1 MKKRVIT
8 SLLSLTLT
16 LSVLF
21 SLSGCGT
28 TAQAMNLMDG
38 VNANA
43 VSADIDLAGDD
54 SEAIAEFATSLFQ
67 SSMASEDNTLISPL
81 SVLCAL
87 AMTVNGAEGET
98 LAQMEETLGL
108 SADELNEYIYA
119 YMKSMPSDEKY
130 EVNLVNSIWFK
141 DDETLTVEEDFL
153 QINADYYGAA
163 AYEAPFDDTTLED
176 INSWV
181 SENTDGMIDNI
192 LDKIPDQAVMY
203 LINALAFDAEWQSIY
218 SEDQISRGTFTTE
231 SGDVREIE
239 MMSSEESMYLDDGSA
254 TGFIKYYADNK
265 YAFVA
270 LLPNEGI
277 CIEDYVSSL
286 TGAGLMNTIENAQN
300 ETINAS
306 IPKFDTEYSVEMSE
320 ILKSMGMTDA
330 FDEYLADF
338 SGLATSELGNIF
350 INRVLHKA
358 YICVDEKGTEA
369 GAVTAVEMNLESAVE
384 VSKTVCLDRPFIYML
399 IDCETNLPIFIGT
412 VMDIGE

>member
-1 MKKRVIT
+1 MKKRVIA

-16 LSVLF
+16 LSVVL

-28 TAQAMNLMDG
+28 TVQAANFMDG
-38 VNANA
+38 VNAND
-43 VSADIDLAGDD
+43 VSTDVDLTGDD
-54 SEAIAEFATSLFQ
+54 SEAIAEFAIAVFKN
-67 SSMASEDNTLISPL
+67 SMSAKDNTLISPL

-87 AMTVNGAEGET
+87 AITANGAEGET
-98 LAQMEETLGL
+98 LAQMEEVLGL
-108 SADELNEYIYA
+108 SVDELNEYIYA
-119 YMKSMPSDEKY
+119 YMESLPSDEKY
-130 EVNLVNSIWFK
+130 EVSLANSIWFK

-181 SENTDGMIDNI
+181 SENTDGMIENI

-218 SEDQISRGTFTTE
+218 SEDQISSGTFTTE
-231 SGDVREIE
+231 SGDVRDIE

-254 TGFIKYYADNK
+254 AGFIKYYADNK

-277 CIEDYVSSL
+277 TIEDYVSSL
-286 TGAGLMNTIENAQN
+286 TGAGLMNTIENAHN
-300 ETINAS
+300 ETVSAT
-306 IPKFDTEYSVEMSE
+306 IPEFDTEYSEEMSE
-320 ILKSMGMTDA
+320 ILKSMGMSDA
-330 FDEYLADF
+330 FDEHLADF

-350 INRVLHKA
+350 ISRVLHKA

-369 GAVTAVEMNLESAVE
+369 GAATAVEMTLESAVE
-384 VSKTVCLDRPFIYML
+384 VSKTVCLDRPFVYML

-412 VMDIGE
+412 AMDIGE

>member
-1 MKKRVIT
+1 MKKRVIA
-8 SLLSLTLT
+8 SLLSFTLT
-16 LSVLF
+16 LSVLL

-28 TAQAMNLMDG
+28 TAQAANLMDD

-43 VSADIDLAGDD
+43 VSTDIDLTGDE
-54 SEAIAEFATSLFQ
+54 SEAIADFAISLFQ
-67 SSMASEDNTLISPL
+67 NSTISEDNTFISPL

-87 AMTVNGAEGET
+87 AMTANGAEGET
-98 LAQMEETLGL
+98 LAQMEEVLGL
-108 SADELNEYIYA
+108 SVDELNEYIYA
-119 YMKSMPSDEKY
+119 YMESLPSDEKY
-130 EVNLVNSIWFK
+130 KVNLANSIWFK

-163 AYEAPFDDTTLED
+163 AIKAPFDDTTLED

-181 SENTDGMIDNI
+181 SENTDGMIEDI
-192 LDKIPDQAVMY
+192 LDKIPDMAVMY

-218 SEDQISRGTFTTE
+218 SEDQISGGTFTTE
-231 SGDVREIE
+231 FGDVQDIE

-254 TGFIKYYADNK
+254 TGIIKYYADKK

-277 CIEDYVSSL
+277 SIEDYVSSL
-286 TGAGLMNTIENAQN
+286 TGAGFMNTIENAQN
-300 ETINAS
+300 ETVTAT

-320 ILKSMGMTDA
+320 LLKSMGMTDA
-330 FDEYLADF
+330 FDENLADF

-350 INRVLHKA
+350 ISRVLHKA
-358 YICVDEKGTEA
+358 YICVDEKGIKA
-369 GAVTAVEMNLESAVE
+369 GAATAVEMTLESAVE
-384 VSKTVCLDRPFIYML
+384 VSKTVCLDRPFVYML

-412 VMDIGE
+412 AMDIGE

>member
-1 MKKRVIT
+1 MKKRVIA

-16 LSVLF
+16 LSVVL

-28 TAQAMNLMDG
+28 TVQAANFMDG
-38 VNANA
+38 VNAND
-43 VSADIDLAGDD
+43 VSTDVDLTGDD
-54 SEAIAEFATSLFQ
+54 SEAIAEFAIAVFKN
-67 SSMASEDNTLISPL
+67 SMSAKDNTLISPL

-87 AMTVNGAEGET
+87 AITANGAEGET
-98 LAQMEETLGL
+98 LAQMEEVLGL
-108 SADELNEYIYA
+108 SVDELNEYIYA
-119 YMKSMPSDEKY
+119 YMERLPSDEKY
-130 EVNLVNSIWFK
+130 EVSLANSIWFK

-181 SENTDGMIDNI
+181 SENTDGMIENI

-218 SEDQISRGTFTTE
+218 SEDQISSGTFTTE
-231 SGDVREIE
+231 SGDVRDIE

-277 CIEDYVSSL
+277 TIEDYVSSL
-286 TGAGLMNTIENAQN
+286 TGAGLMNTIENAYN
-300 ETINAS
+300 ETVSAT
-306 IPKFDTEYSVEMSE
+306 IPEFDTEYSEEMSE
-320 ILKSMGMTDA
+320 ILKSMGMSDA
-330 FDEYLADF
+330 FDEHLADF

-350 INRVLHKA
+350 ISRVLHKA

-369 GAVTAVEMNLESAVE
+369 GAATAVEMTLESAVE
-384 VSKTVCLDRPFIYML
+384 VSKTVCLDRPFVYML

-412 VMDIGE
+412 AMDIGE